1 MVPIVLRRFE
11 EDSKVSSQNYY
22 RSLKVLSLKL
32 ILVVKMPSNFRVMW
46 FSNLLTPVSFTKN
59 WSHFSLVSNNS
70 SHFQLSHFFGSFQT
84 KRLFGHPSLVVLPKN
99 ILGKDVYS
107 FISKLLPDAVTALP
121 FTLHL
126 VDQQVRCLLSSQ
138 AVHPA
143 GVNPG
148 FLNMRPLDVS

>member
-1 MVPIVLRRFE
+1 MVLIVLRRFE

-70 SHFQLSHFFGSFQT
+70 SHFQLSHFFGSF
-84 KRLFGHPSLVVLPKN
+84 
-99 ILGKDVYS
+99 
-107 FISKLLPDAVTALP
+107 
-121 FTLHL
+121 
-126 VDQQVRCLLSSQ
+126 
-138 AVHPA
+138 
-143 GVNPG
+143 
-148 FLNMRPLDVS
+148 

>member
-11 EDSKVSSQNYY
+11 EDSRVSSQNYY

-32 ILVVKMPSNFRVMW
+32 ILVVKMPSNLESCG

-99 ILGKDVYS
+99 ILGKNVYA

-126 VDQQVRCLLSSQ
+126 VDQQVSNMVSTFQPSGPSS
-138 AVHPA
+138 
-143 GVNPG
+143 
-148 FLNMRPLDVS
+148 RS